1 MNPVF
6 IAMPRTAAENIMA
19 ALIQCQLLVL
29 LGNPGFGFG
38 FGKILGFFE
47 LPVLVLVL
55 VFHSRFQTGNF
66 HFFALDLMSF
76 YLNKFAGKG
85 I

>member
-1 MNPVF
+1 VNEEG
-6 IAMPRTAAENIMA
+6 TEAAA
-19 ALIQCQLLVL
+19 VVL

-38 FGKILGFFE
+38 FGKIPGFFE
-47 LPVLVLVL
+47 VPVLVLVL

-66 HFFALDLMSF
+66 YFFALDMTSF
-76 YLNKFAGKG
+76 YLKNIAEKG